1 MAEPF
6 LKAGVELAALY
17 DQTMSMLPGEEEIVA
32 GIVADFLDG
41 KAVHTMPKNGILLV
55 DQLFKKIRAFKQ
67 AEQVRNKE
75 CQLRYTN
82 DNQTS

>member
-1 MAEPF
+1 MGQ
-6 LKAGVELAALY
+6 LWM
-17 DQTMSMLPGEEEIVA
+17 QISGESGSVFNA
-32 GIVADFLDG
+32 NQQ
-41 KAVHTMPKNGILLV
+41 AVHTMPKNGNLLV